1 MHGFILF
8 VTYTMK
14 HGTRE
19 EFLREVKECGVLEEI
34 RREKGCLGY
43 DSYYPVDKSDEL
55 CILEKWEK
63 EEDQIRHLDQPHMD
77 KIKALKSRY
86 VLDTQMEGIKC

>member
-19 EFLREVKECGVLEEI
+19 EFLREVCA
-34 RREKGCLGY
+34 
-43 DSYYPVDKSDEL
+43 SSA
-55 CILEKWEK
+55 
-63 EEDQIRHLDQPHMD
+63 LD
-77 KIKALKSRY
+77 I
-86 VLDTQMEGIKC
+86 

>member
-1 MHGFILF
+1 MMHGFILF

-34 RREKGCLGY
+34 RREKG
-43 DSYYPVDKSDEL
+43 
-55 CILEKWEK
+55 EK